1 MAFILQAEPTHVKD
15 FARSFLRMGRMSPSV
30 APMKTIDQELRLS
43 VADTVN
49 AERARRRLTQQDLA
63 NAIGV
68 SRAGVSE
75 RLRGAV
81 PFDTDE
87 LAAIGGLLDMP
98 PAEIL
103 EIAWEAIRG
112 TP

>member
-1 MAFILQAEPTHVKD
+1 
-15 FARSFLRMGRMSPSV
+15 
-30 APMKTIDQELRLS
+30 MKTIDQELRLS
-43 VADTVN
+43 VAATVR
-49 AERARRRLTQQDLA
+49 AELARRDLNQWDLA
-63 NAIGV
+63 GALGLNRTGA
-68 SRAGVSE
+68 SR
-75 RLRGAV
+75 RLRGEV

-112 TP
+112 KP